1 MTFGTIG
8 FGAVQIQPS
17 PQVFQAL
24 SLGGAPPLP
33 PAPPYGNPNP
43 NLVPVAQTG
52 NPAVPANL
60 TLAAHP
66 AFTAILK
73 LTAQSVLVFGHP
85 PLPASA
91 NTTSTVNA
99 FNPGVSG
106 LVQGPSPTGI
116 AGQADVPDG
125 PVSFQLTV
133 APANLTSGSDA
144 LQQTLAKL
152 QQGEEA
158 QAAAAAAAAA
168 IAPSS
173 NTAPSNA
180 NNSNTG
186 SPAGGSV
193 PTGAPAPAPAPAPV
207 VHGSTTTTPAP
218 ASPGLVAKIVQSVQS
233 LAIGAIYSGPV
244 FSFSA

>member
-1 MTFGTIG
+1 MAFGSIG

-43 NLVPVAQTG
+43 NLVPVVQTG

-73 LTAQSVLVFGHP
+73 LTNQSLLLYAHP
-85 PLPASA
+85 PVSGTT
-91 NTTSTVNA
+91 NTTSAVSA
-99 FNPGVSG
+99 FNPGVTG
-106 LVQGPSPTGI
+106 QLQGPSPTGI
-116 AGQADVPDG
+116 AGQTDVPAG
-125 PVSFQLTV
+125 PVSFQLTA
-133 APANLTSGSDA
+133 APANLTSGVDA

-152 QQGEEA
+152 QQGEQT
-158 QAAAAAAAAA
+158 QAAAAAAAAE
-168 IAPSS
+168 
-173 NTAPSNA
+173 TVPSNA
-180 NNSNTG
+180 NASNAG
-186 SPAGGSV
+186 SANVGSNLAGGA
-193 PTGAPAPAPAPAPV
+193 PEPAPAPAPIAST
-207 VHGSTTTTPAP
+207 HGSSGTTPAP
-218 ASPGLVAKIVQSVQS
+218 ASPGLVAKIVQTVQS
-233 LAIGAIYSGPV
+233 LALGAVYSAPV

>member
-43 NLVPVAQTG
+43 NLVPVTQTG

-66 AFTAILK
+66 AFAAILK
-73 LTAQSVLVFGHP
+73 LTNQSVLAFAHP
-85 PLPASA
+85 PLPATT
-91 NTTSTVNA
+91 NTTSAVSAT
-99 FNPGVSG
+99 NPGVSG
-106 LVQGPSPTGI
+106 LLQGPSPTGI
-116 AGQADVPDG
+116 PGQADVPAG

-152 QQGEEA
+152 QQGE
-158 QAAAAAAAAA
+158 QAAAAASAVAAAT
-168 IAPSS
+168 AP
-173 NTAPSNA
+173 PSNA
-180 NNSNTG
+180 NTSNASSTVGTNPG
-186 SPAGGSV
+186 SAPIGV
-193 PTGAPAPAPAPAPV
+193 APAPAPAPAPV
-207 VHGSTTTTPAP
+207 IHGSTTTTPAT
-218 ASPGLVAKIVQSVQS
+218 ASPGLVAKIVQTVQS
-233 LAIGAIYSGPV
+233 LAIGTVYSAPV